1 MDNSIEI
8 ENLTK
13 IYGGNIKAV
22 DNVTLKI
29 GRGQVYGLLGQNGAG
44 KTTLIKM
51 LTGILKPT
59 SGTAKIAGFDLNK
72 DALKIRQITGVVP
85 QDFTTDADL
94 SGYENLKLVADLYGV
109 PKKEAEERI
118 ETLLNMVD
126 LYDVKNRR
134 VSAYSGGMRKRLE
147 LICGLINTPEVLFLD
162 EPTLGLDV
170 TTRSNLWKYIKSI
183 RDEFKIT
190 IILTSHYLDEV
201 DALSDRLSIMDHGK
215 IIVSGTSDELKKSLK
230 GDIITLRVKNDS
242 EEKIVENFK
251 DAIEV
256 KKMEMGDIRMKVNNS
271 DVVLPEL
278 MKYLASNNISPESI
292 SIRKPSLD
300 EVFIEYTGKHID
312 SEQKDYAKMM
322 GFKQR

>member
-109 PKKEAEERI
+109 PK
-118 ETLLNMVD
+118 
-126 LYDVKNRR
+126 RR
-134 VSAYSGGMRKRLE
+134 RRK
-147 LICGLINTPEVLFLD
+147 
-162 EPTLGLDV
+162 
-170 TTRSNLWKYIKSI
+170 
-183 RDEFKIT
+183 
-190 IILTSHYLDEV
+190 
-201 DALSDRLSIMDHGK
+201 
-215 IIVSGTSDELKKSLK
+215 ELKHCSIWLTFMTLK
-230 GDIITLRVKNDS
+230 
-242 EEKIVENFK
+242 
-251 DAIEV
+251 
-256 KKMEMGDIRMKVNNS
+256 
-271 DVVLPEL
+271 
-278 MKYLASNNISPESI
+278 
-292 SIRKPSLD
+292 
-300 EVFIEYTGKHID
+300 TG
-312 SEQKDYAKMM
+312 
-322 GFKQR
+322 G